1 MNKHIPDRR
10 RKPVKATIHYNVKL
24 EDVPASKAL
33 HVISLA
39 GFSQSR
45 NLDAWLF
52 DIGYGIGYVYDDPN
66 AGRVIAYREEDK
78 I

>member
-1 MNKHIPDRR
+1 MPNPIPDRR
-10 RKPVKATIHYNVKL
+10 RKPIKATIYYNVTL

-33 HVISLA
+33 HVISLSV
-39 GFSQSR
+39 FTKSR

-52 DIGYGIGYVYDDPN
+52 DIGYSVGYVYDDPN

>member
-1 MNKHIPDRR
+1 MSNAIPDRR
-10 RKPVKATIHYNVKL
+10 RKPIKATIYNVTL

-33 HVISLA
+33 HVISLGA
-39 GFSQSR
+39 FSKSR
-45 NLDAWLF
+45 NLDDWLF
-52 DIGYGIGYVYDDPN
+52 DIGYSIGYVYDDPN

>member
-1 MNKHIPDRR
+1 MTKPITDRR
-10 RKPVKATIHYNVKL
+10 RKPVKATIHYNVNL
-24 EDVPASKAL
+24 EDVPASKVM
-33 HVISLA
+33 HVITLA
-39 GFSQSR
+39 GFAQSR

-52 DIGYGIGYVYDDPN
+52 DIGYSVGYVYDDPN